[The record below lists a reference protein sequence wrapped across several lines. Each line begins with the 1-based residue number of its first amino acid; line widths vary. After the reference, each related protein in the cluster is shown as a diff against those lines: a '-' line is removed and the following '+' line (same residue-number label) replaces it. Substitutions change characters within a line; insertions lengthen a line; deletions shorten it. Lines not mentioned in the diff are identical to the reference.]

1 VAPRAG
7 LDRER
12 VLRVAAELADSEGA
26 DHLTLGRLA
35 LRLGVR
41 TPSLYN
47 HVAGL
52 PDVQRELALRARRSL
67 GARLARAAAGKTRDE
82 AVVALAEA
90 FRAFIKEHPAQYALT
105 VRASPTEQPKGREM
119 QAADDDIVGV
129 ALAVLASYG
138 LGGEV
143 AVHAVRALRSTVH
156 GFTTLELAGGLGL
169 PLDADESF
177 RVACG
182 MLVAGLHKLAVD
194 CPGQDEKGFRDELPG
209 GSPPDGASTSPW

>member
-1 VAPRAG
+1 MAPRAG

-12 VLRVAAELADSEGA
+12 VLRAAAELADSEGT

-90 FRAFIKEHPAQYALT
+90 FRTFIKEHPAQYALT
-105 VRASPTEQPKGREM
+105 VRASPAGQPEDPEM
-119 QAADDDIVGV
+119 QAADAEIVGV

-143 AVHAVRALRSTVH
+143 AVHAVRALRGTVH

-169 PLDADESF
+169 PLDVEESF

-182 MLVAGLHKLAVD
+182 IYLAGLHELAEGNRR
-194 CPGQDEKGFRDELPG
+194 P
-209 GSPPDGASTSPW
+209 